1 MIKDITL
8 GQYFPIASPVHKTD
22 PRVKILAALAYIF
35 TVFFANGYTAYLAV
49 AVFTYAV
56 ILISKVP
63 VKMVLKSLKPLIF
76 LVIFT
81 SAINIFMTDGK
92 IITVFNTPLK
102 LGFLKITYKGV
113 DIAVKMALRLI
124 FLVAGT
130 SLLTFTTSPIV
141 LTDGIE
147 SLLSP
152 FKKIGLPAHEL
163 AMMMSIAIRFIPT
176 LIEETDKIMM
186 AQKARGADFESGNLL
201 KRVKALVPI
210 LVPLFI
216 SSFRRADELAVA
228 MECRCYKGGKGRTR
242 LRELKLSMI
251 DFKASIFMLLFI
263 STIIIINIF
272 VKV

>member
-8 GQYFPIASPVHKTD
+8 GQFFPIESPIHKLD
-22 PRVKILAALAYIF
+22 PRAKILSAIVYIF
-35 TVFFANGYTAYLAV
+35 AIFFVNGYSGYVAV
-49 AVFTYAV
+49 ALFTYV
-56 ILISKVP
+56 IILMSKVP
-63 VKMVLKSLKPLIF
+63 LKLILKSLKPLIF
-76 LVIFT
+76 LLLFT
-81 SAINIFMTDGK
+81 SLINIFMTDGK
-92 IITVFNTPLK
+92 IVTVFDVPLR
-102 LGFLKITYKGV
+102 LGFLKITYQGV

-124 FLVAGT
+124 LLVAGT
-130 SLLTFTTSPIV
+130 SLLTFTTSPIA

-147 SLLSP
+147 KLLSP
-152 FKKIGLPAHEL
+152 FKKVGLPSHEL

-176 LIEETDKIMM
+176 LIEETDKIMK

-228 MECRCYKGGKGRTR
+228 MESRCYRGGEGRTR
-242 LRELKLSMI
+242 LKELKLSII
-251 DFKASIFMLLFI
+251 DFKAGVFMLLFI
-263 STIIIINIF
+263 LVIIATNIF